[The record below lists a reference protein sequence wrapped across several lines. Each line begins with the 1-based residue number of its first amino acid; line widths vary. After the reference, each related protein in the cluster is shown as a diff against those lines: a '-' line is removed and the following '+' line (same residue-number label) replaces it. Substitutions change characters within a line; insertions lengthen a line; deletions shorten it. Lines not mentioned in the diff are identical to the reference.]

1 MTTIC
6 NEKEFQRRDRR
17 IAQLENVLR
26 RRDAEIAALK
36 KKVAELEAVLKRREE
51 ANASKKPRF
60 SGDFS
65 LQTQEKKVEKKKRR
79 KRSPGRRRKEAKL
92 VQVEKT
98 IDFYPKGVP
107 HDRCTFSH
115 DRLAWRLKNG
125 RAVLIRYRIFKQHW
139 CSPPDMPELLPRSE
153 YGLEVAVVLAHLVY
167 MVGVS
172 INKARKL
179 LEYFC
184 HLSLS
189 RSQANSLL
197 NQLSN
202 LWEGEFQTLTELMAL
217 AMVVYIDET
226 GWKVSKKHCYTWIF
240 TTLTHTVLLYGRTRD
255 ASVLD
260 EILPRGS
267 FKGVGVSDD
276 YGAYR
281 NRFTR
286 SQKCW
291 SHLLRKAIALML
303 AHPEKREY
311 RRFFRRLLALYRG
324 AKRYQQDQRLG
335 RAGREQRVI
344 QLEDKLGA
352 ICTRCNEEL
361 PDDVAPDVRDFINL
375 QNELM
380 RCMVEETLFTFVLI
394 PEVEATNNRSERT
407 ARGPAETKHAGRTSK
422 TDRGARRRSVV
433 TSVLASTL
441 QNVAHPTLAAVVD
454 EVVRW
459 RKSGMSLF
467 HRQLQ
472 AIRDG
477 TAIGPRAAV
486 AGT

>member
-1 MTTIC
+1 MVVIRY
-6 NEKEFQRRDRR
+6 EKELERRDRK
-17 IAQLENVLR
+17 IADLEELLR
-26 RRDAEIAALK
+26 RRDKEMAELK
-36 KKVAELEAVLKRREE
+36 KRVADLEATLQERAK
-51 ANASKKPRF
+51 ANASKKPQF
-60 SGDFS
+60 SGDYS
-65 LQTQEKKVEKKKRR
+65 LGTQEKKLDRKKRR
-79 KRSPGRRRKEAKL
+79 KRSPGRRKKEVKL
-92 VQVEKT
+92 EQVEKT
-98 IDFYPKGVP
+98 VDVYPKGVP

-115 DRLAWRLKNG
+115 DRLAWRLKDG

-139 CSPPDMPELLPRSE
+139 CSPPEMPELLPRSE
-153 YGLEVAVVLAHLVY
+153 YGLEIAVVLAHLVY
-167 MVGVS
+167 IVGVS

-179 LEYFC
+179 LAYFC
-184 HLSLS
+184 HLDLS

-197 NQLSN
+197 DQLSH
-202 LWEGEFQTLTELMAL
+202 LWEDDFKALTELMAL
-217 AMVVYIDET
+217 ALVVYIDET
-226 GWKVSKKHCYTWIF
+226 GWKVSKKHCYAWIF

-260 EILPRGS
+260 EILPRDI
-267 FKGVGVSDD
+267 FKGVGVTDD
-276 YGAYR
+276 YAAYR

-311 RRFFRRLLALYRG
+311 RHFFRRLLALYRE
-324 AKRYQQDQRLG
+324 AKRYQQDRRLG
-335 RAGREQRVI
+335 RAGRERRVI

-352 ICTRCNEEL
+352 ICRRANEEL
-361 PDDVAPDVRDFINL
+361 PDDAAPDLRDFVNL

-380 RCMVEETLFTFVLI
+380 RCLVEESLFTFVLI

-407 ARGPAETKHAGRTSK
+407 ARGPSEAKHAGRTSK
-422 TDRGARRRSVV
+422 NDHGSRRRSIL
-433 TSVLASTL
+433 TSVLTSTL
-441 QNVAHPTLAAVVD
+441 QNVAQPTLAAVVD

-467 HRQLQ
+467 RRQLQ

-477 TAIGPRAAV
+477 TAIGPRAAA

>member
-1 MTTIC
+1 MTTVC
-6 NEKEFQRRDRR
+6 NEKELERRDRK
-17 IAQLENVLR
+17 IAQLEDLLR

-36 KKVAELEAVLKRREE
+36 KKVADLEAVLKRREE

-65 LQTQEKKVEKKKRR
+65 LRTQEKKVEKKKRR

-153 YGLEVAVVLAHLVY
+153 YGLEIAVVLAHLVY
-167 MVGVS
+167 IVGVS

-197 NQLSN
+197 NQLSH

-217 AMVVYIDET
+217 AIVVYMDET
-226 GWKVSKKHCYTWIF
+226 GWKVAKKHCYAWIF
-240 TTLTHTVLLYGRTRD
+240 TTLAHTILLYGRTRD

-260 EILPRGS
+260 EILPRGT

-311 RRFFRRLLALYRG
+311 RQFFRRLLALYRE

-380 RCMVEETLFTFVLI
+380 RCMVEESLFTFVLI

-407 ARGPAETKHAGRTSK
+407 ARGPAEAKNAGRTSK

-433 TSVLASTL
+433 TSVLTSTL
-441 QNVAHPTLAAVVD
+441 QNVAHRTLAAVVD

-467 HRQLQ
+467 RRQLQ

-477 TAIGPRAAV
+477 TAIRPRAAV